1 MVLSETYYKS
11 VFGFEGFS
19 EKLPHSGVEQ
29 VSYLGRSGLQGG
41 PRILRKLEDP
51 RTMLRGTGDLERKR
65 LGLCACCLKALKCC
79 SLRTGWRIVFIAH
92 EEQSRCYKLRTLNT
106 YITWVMSTGGPASS
120 KRGSCLFLPE
130 EVFSPRNASLSDFFQ
145 KTQKCSCENSVFKWS
160 QWIYDFIKTL
170 WGAIQSKSTGVWGG
184 FSWEWLICSV

>member
-1 MVLSETYYKS
+1 
-11 VFGFEGFS
+11 
-19 EKLPHSGVEQ
+19 
-29 VSYLGRSGLQGG
+29 
-41 PRILRKLEDP
+41 
-51 RTMLRGTGDLERKR
+51 MLRGTGDLERKR
-65 LGLCACCLKALKCC
+65 LGLCACCLQALKCC

-92 EEQSRCYKLRTLNT
+92 EEQSRCYKLRTLNS

-130 EVFSPRNASLSDFFQ
+130 EVFSPRNASLSDLFQ

-170 WGAIQSKSTGVWGG
+170 WGAIQSKSTGGG
-184 FSWEWLICSV
+184 VDSAESGLYAVSRVKGTLVTHGLSHNWTVNSWRKDLVFSIQKCPGP